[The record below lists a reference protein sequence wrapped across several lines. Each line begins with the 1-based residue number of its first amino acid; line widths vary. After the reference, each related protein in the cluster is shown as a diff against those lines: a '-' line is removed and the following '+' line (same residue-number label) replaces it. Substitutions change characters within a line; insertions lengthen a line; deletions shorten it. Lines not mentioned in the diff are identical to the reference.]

1 MKHVKASCPRV
12 TSGKLRPACFL
23 REFPTPV
30 ILDQARERGL
40 CAGKSAIDFQ
50 KLIVKSLICSFR
62 AERRARIDRGARD
75 IEFELGCGR
84 VRRDFGMCIFTL

>member
-1 MKHVKASCPRV
+1 MD
-12 TSGKLRPACFL
+12 GCFSVESRRAAYFDL

-40 CAGKSAIDFQ
+40 CAGKSAIGFQ
-50 KLIVKSLICSFR
+50 KLIVRSLIRSFR

-75 IEFELGCGR
+75 LESEPGSR
-84 VRRDFGMCIFTL
+84 EVRRDFGMCIFTL